1 MANKKKVKS
10 EKSSSITSGFRSIRN
25 FLENE
30 IFKGIIGLILIFV
43 AGFMIYAFISFF
55 STSAADQSLIEA
67 PKDGE
72 FLNEHHEFANAC
84 GSVGAYISWY
94 FLKCSPLLN
103 AGRVSVSKPSTR

>member
-1 MANKKKVKS
+1 MANKKKVKN

-55 STSAADQSLIEA
+55 TTSAADQSIIEA
-67 PKDGE
+67 PKD
-72 FLNEHHEFANAC
+72 
-84 GSVGAYISWY
+84 
-94 FLKCSPLLN
+94 
-103 AGRVSVSKPSTR
+103 